1 MNDLK
6 NFRIIILP
14 LAIFFIIGFT
24 LTAIG
29 ANKAVP
35 HSKTI
40 IKKSQSIKVI
50 PKAKTKIRVPNLLGE
65 TELEAKKIIKKLGFK
80 IGKIEYQKQSKGKP
94 NTVIKQNPKAG
105 IYAVKGSQ
113 INLLIFKIKPMTQSK
128 TILKEKYHGKK
139 ASPKT
144 RHGSKPAA
152 PKIQKIGND
161 FYLIFPE
168 AVKNVSVLGSSG
180 RANQTS
186 TFRKKFKIT
195 SSMEKVKGSKLIV
208 KYTDSSGRLSTH
220 EMMISKYKIRTRKV
234 GGLNLAPVN
243 NEQGRI
249 TFIKPGPNVGYMFQ
263 GDQYEI
269 KLKMEGQ
276 EYIPEP
282 CYSILLYQEDTLV
295 TDVALQKCSPTHMWL
310 VPHATQGYNSIP
322 ILGSNYR
329 LKLVTLDGAIT
340 AWSDNFSILSSG
352 PDISVSNLH
361 VTTSNP
367 TSLEEITVR
376 ARVANGGK
384 TTVDMVSLE
393 LNVVA
398 PDGSTSTFPFGSCSS
413 LVFGNH
419 CYIQKKIKVN
429 RGGNYSLSA
438 NVKFIMATATD
449 TNLSNNTATG
459 VMSVNGKPDLI
470 ICMDRQQYVQI
481 GRYTSFKANVMNV
494 GDATS
499 PKTTI
504 RIVIPGKVKGTRSWI
519 VPSLIAGS
527 ENLCITDSWVWLAP
541 GQFWVNA
548 EVDPDDNVD
557 ERVENNNLNHSE
569 ITLHYTKDSGSDWTC
584 PWDRLAAAGYVVNAV
599 D

>member
-1 MNDLK
+1 MNALK
-6 NFRIIILP
+6 NFRIIIFP
-14 LAIFFIIGFT
+14 LAIFLIIGFT

-29 ANKAVP
+29 ANKTVP

-40 IKKSQSIKVI
+40 IKKSQPIKVV
-50 PKAKTKIRVPNLLGE
+50 PKAKTKIRVQNLMGE
-65 TELEAKKIIKKLGFK
+65 TELQAKKIINKLGFK
-80 IGKIEYQKQSKGKP
+80 IGKIKYQIVGRGKP

-105 IYAVKGSQ
+105 TYAAKGSQ
-113 INLLIFKIKPMTQSK
+113 INLLILKKTPPKIIRGSK
-128 TILKEKYHGKK
+128 T
-139 ASPKT
+139 AV
-144 RHGSKPAA
+144 
-152 PKIQKIGND
+152 PKIQKIGKD
-161 FYLIFPE
+161 YYLIFPE

-180 RANQTS
+180 KANQTS
-186 TFRKKFKIT
+186 TFGKKFKIT
-195 SSMEKVKGSKLIV
+195 SSMEKAINGKLII
-208 KYTDSSGRLSTH
+208 KYTDSSGRLATH
-220 EMMISKYKIRTRKV
+220 EMMTSKYKIRTKKV

-295 TDVALQKCSPTHMWL
+295 TDVALQKCGPTNMWL

-322 ILGSNYR
+322 ILGNNYR

-340 AWSDNFSILSSG
+340 AWSANFSILSSG

-367 TSLEEITVR
+367 TSLEEITVS
-376 ARVANGGK
+376 ARIANGGK
-384 TTVDMVSLE
+384 TTVDGVSLE
-393 LNVVA
+393 LNVESQH
-398 PDGSTSTFPFGSCSS
+398 DGSTFTFPFGSCSS
-413 LVFGNH
+413 LAFGNH

-429 RGGNYSLSA
+429 RGGYYSLSA
-438 NVKFIMATATD
+438 NVKFMLATATD
-449 TNLSNNTATG
+449 TNLSNKTATSA
-459 VMSVNGKPDLI
+459 MSVNGKPDLI
-470 ICMDRQQYVQI
+470 ICRYEKKYVKI
-481 GRYTSFKANVMNV
+481 GHYTPFNFNVKNV

-499 PKTTI
+499 PKTTV
-504 RIVIPGKVKGTRSWI
+504 RIDIPGKGTETCT

-527 ENLCITDSWVWLAP
+527 ENLCHTNSWMWLLP
-541 GQFWVNA
+541 GQFWVTA
-548 EVDPDDNVD
+548 EVDPDNNVD
-557 ERVENNNLNHSE
+557 ERVENNNLSS
-569 ITLHYTKDSGSDWTC
+569 IRMTLHYTKDSESDYTC
-584 PWDRLAAAGYVVNAV
+584 PLDRLAAAGYEVYEV

>member
-1 MNDLK
+1 MNALK

-14 LAIFFIIGFT
+14 LAIFVIIGFA

-29 ANKAVP
+29 ANKNVSQ
-35 HSKTI
+35 SKTV
-40 IKKSQSIKVI
+40 IKESQPTKII
-50 PKAKTKIRVPNLLGE
+50 PKAKTKIRVPNLVGK

-113 INLLIFKIKPMTQSK
+113 INLLILKIKSMTQSK

-139 ASPKT
+139 ISPEA
-144 RHGSKPAA
+144 RRGSKPAA

-180 RANQTS
+180 KANQTS
-186 TFRKKFKIT
+186 TFGKKFKIT
-195 SSMEKVKGSKLIV
+195 SSMEKVKGGKLIV

-220 EMMISKYKIRTRKV
+220 EMMTSKYKIRTRKV

-295 TDVALQKCSPTHMWL
+295 TDVALQKCGPTNMWL

-322 ILGSNYR
+322 VLGSNYR

-340 AWSDNFSILSSG
+340 AWSGNFSILSSG

-376 ARVANGGK
+376 ATITNGGK
-384 TTVDMVSLE
+384 TTVDSVSLE
-393 LNVVA
+393 LNVEA
-398 PDGSTSTFPFGSCSS
+398 TDGSTFTFPFGSCSS
-413 LVFGNH
+413 LAFGNH

-438 NVKFIMATATD
+438 NVKFMLATATD

-470 ICMDRQQYVQI
+470 ICRYEKKYVQI
-481 GRYTSFKANVMNV
+481 GHYTPFNFNVKNV

-499 PKTTI
+499 PQTTV
-504 RIVIPGKVKGTRSWI
+504 RIVIPGKGTENCT

-527 ENLCITDSWVWLAP
+527 ENLCHTNSWMWLLP
-541 GQFWVNA
+541 GKFWVTA
-548 EVDPDDNVD
+548 EVDPENNVD
-557 ERVENNNLNHSE
+557 ERKENNNLSS
-569 ITLHYTKDSGSDWTC
+569 IRMTLHYTKDSESDYTC
-584 PWDRLAAAGYVVNAV
+584 PLDILAVSGYEVYEVN
-599 D
+599 